1 MLNLE
6 KKPGQYL
13 YAQVIDL
20 INGNIESGTLKPGD
34 RLPSLRRMSRTAGV
48 SVPTVRQAYIEL
60 ERQRRV
66 ESKPQSGFYVRR
78 QVRNEIVQPSPGVA
92 PNPGPMRCRPLMERV
107 YDGVFNSELVPL
119 GVANPTMARPAT
131 KALNRAMK
139 RALGNADESALNYA
153 SSLGAPRLRQ
163 QIAWHYFDTL
173 GAHVDPESICITNG
187 GQEALLLA
195 LKAVTQPGDIVAVE
209 SPTYHGILELVDSL
223 GLLAI
228 DVPTCPEEG
237 VITRQLCDVLDRHD
251 VRACV
256 FSTTVN
262 NPLGVT
268 MPDKDRLRL
277 AQILDAHDI
286 TLIEDDVYGDLRF
299 DGQRPQPVQFLETD
313 IDVITVGSFSKTVA
327 PGYRIGWILSNR
339 RQDEIHRLKRAFSL
353 NSAYI
358 QQVTLA
364 DFMASGD
371 YARHLKALRPVLK
384 QNCERMSALIAQ
396 HFPSETRVSQP
407 LGGAVLWLELP
418 PGVDGERLFDDAL
431 SAGISIAP
439 GRIFTPCGCYENFVR
454 LSFGHQWCEKT
465 EEAVAWLGQRVAT
478 LADVG
483 RSKRA

>member
-1 MLNLE
+1 MLSIE

-13 YAQVIDL
+13 YTQVIDL
-20 INGNIESGTLKPGD
+20 INTNIETGTLKPGD
-34 RLPSLRRMSRTAGV
+34 RLPSLRRMSRSAGV

-66 ESKPQSGFYVRR
+66 ESRPQSGFYVRR
-78 QVRNEIVQPSPGVA
+78 QARNDLVQPSPGVA
-92 PNPGPMRCRPLMERV
+92 PDPGPLRCRPLMERV
-107 YDGVFNSELVPL
+107 YEGVYDPGLVPL

-139 RALGNADESALNYA
+139 RALSNSDESVLIYA

-173 GAHVDPESICITNG
+173 GAQVDPESICITNG

-209 SPTYHGILELVDSL
+209 SPTYHGILELIDSL
-223 GLLAI
+223 GLLAV

-237 VITRQLCDVLDRHD
+237 VITRRLCDVLDNHD

-256 FSTTVN
+256 FSTTLN

-268 MPDKDRLRL
+268 MPDDDRLRL
-277 AQILDAHDI
+277 ARILEERDI

-299 DGQRPQPVQFLETD
+299 DGQRPQPVQFLETGN
-313 IDVITVGSFSKTVA
+313 DVITVGSFSKTVA
-327 PGYRIGWILSNR
+327 PGYRIGWILANR
-339 RQDEIHRLKRAFSL
+339 HQEDIHRLKRAFSL

-371 YARHLKALRPVLK
+371 YARHLKSLRPVL
-384 QNCERMSALIAQ
+384 QRNCERMSALVAE
-396 HFPSETRVSQP
+396 HFPPETRVSQP
-407 LGGAVLWLELP
+407 HGGAVLWLELP
-418 PGVDGERLFDDAL
+418 AGVDAEQLFDDAL
-431 SAGISIAP
+431 MAGISIAP

-454 LSFGHQWCEKT
+454 LSFGHRWCEKT
-465 EEAVAWLGQRVAT
+465 DAAVAWLGQRVT
-478 LADVG
+478 SMADAE
-483 RSKRA
+483 RINRA